1 MLVNTTPA
9 GPPRRWF
16 SARKLGFALMLAALL
31 LVAPYLTSGT
41 ELVRLR
47 NALSLGA
54 DMQAQ
59 QDWTPPAWPADYLRD
74 TGSPDP
80 YFVSIAAQLKLAELP
95 DDWARGLAISR
106 HLLGSAP
113 VLLGGP
119 IKKNLRDTHRGIVTG
134 GYGYC
139 GDFVRAYAAIAGAA
153 GMSVRSW
160 AFSFDGFGGH
170 GHIWVELWNRQ
181 RARWQLQDVYNNLF
195 FIDSGPEPL
204 SAIEFRRALESNSPT
219 LEFRPLYAAARPG
232 FTIESKGRDYFRRGL
247 NEWYMPWGNNV
258 FAQDGAWAVR
268 AFSGVARA
276 GEGLAALAS
285 GVAPA
290 VRMVALAGNEHER
303 RAMRVLRVQLF
314 VASALGVAGFGLA
327 LLGPRLRRRT
337 ATALANTMPEPTL
350 AGWPHVCIVGPLP
363 PPAGG
368 MANQC
373 EQLQRLLRGEGVQV
387 SFVRTNAPYWPAWV
401 GGIPV
406 LRAGFRLLPYLVVL
420 WRRIGHAQVVHLFA
434 NSGWAW
440 HLLAAPA
447 LTIARMRGVPAIV
460 NYRGGQADE
469 FLAIAPSHV
478 RRALARAAQRTTP
491 SAFLVRVFAKYGL
504 TADVVPNIIDLSRFA
519 AQPLRNPGMAPH
531 LIVTRSLEP
540 LYDIPTALRAFAR
553 VRAQRPAARLTVA
566 GIGPDLAALQN
577 LADELG
583 VAQGVCFSG
592 PIDNASIAALYAS
605 ANIVLNPS
613 TADNMPISILE
624 ALASGVPVV
633 STNAG
638 GIPDLVENERTALLV
653 PVGDDTAMANA
664 VLRLLS
670 DTALAGRMHDAGLN
684 EVARYAWPRVREQW
698 LAAYR
703 RVARAAHDPNSNRA
717 RA

>member
-1 MLVNTTPA
+1 M
-9 GPPRRWF
+9 RRWF
-16 SARKLGFALMLAALL
+16 SARKLGVGLMLAALL

-59 QDWTPPAWPADYLRD
+59 QDWAPPAWPTDYLRD
-74 TGSPDP
+74 TRPPDP
-80 YFVSIAAQLKLAELP
+80 YFEAIAAQLKLAELP
-95 DDWARGLAISR
+95 DDWVRSLAISR

-113 VLLGGP
+113 KLLGGP
-119 IKKNLRDTHRGIVTG
+119 IKKNLRDTHRGIVTSG
-134 GYGYC
+134 EGYC
-139 GDFVRAYAAIAGAA
+139 GDFVRIYTAIAAAA
-153 GMSVRSW
+153 GMAVRPW

-181 RARWQLQDVYNNLF
+181 AGRWQLQDVYNNLYF
-195 FIDSGPEPL
+195 VDGGPEPL
-204 SAIEFRRALESNSPT
+204 SASEFRRALERNSPT
-219 LEFRPLYAAARPG
+219 LEFKPLYAAARPG
-232 FTIESKGRDYFRRGL
+232 FAIESKGRDYFRRGL
-247 NEWYMPWGNNV
+247 NEWYLPWGNNV
-258 FAQDGAWAVR
+258 FDQDGAWPVR
-268 AFSGVARA
+268 ALSGVARV
-276 GEGLAALAS
+276 GEGLGALVS

-303 RAMRVLRVQLF
+303 RALHVLRVQLM
-314 VASALGVAGFGLA
+314 VTSALGLLGLVLT
-327 LLGPRLRRRT
+327 LLGPRLHRRSALAPVK
-337 ATALANTMPEPTL
+337 ATAELAA

-387 SFVRTNAPYWPAWV
+387 SFVRSNAPYRPAWV
-401 GGIPV
+401 GGIPL
-406 LRAGFRLLPYLVVL
+406 LRAGFRLLPYLAAL
-420 WRRIGHAQVVHLFA
+420 WRQIGPAQVVHVFA

-447 LTIARMRGVPAIV
+447 LTIARIRGVPAIV
-460 NYRGGQADE
+460 NYRGGLADA
-469 FLAIAPSHV
+469 FLAVAPRHV
-478 RRALARAAQRTTP
+478 RRALALAAQRTTP

-504 TADVVPNIIDLSRFA
+504 TADVIPNIIDLSRFA

-540 LYDIPTALRAFAR
+540 LYDIATALRAFAK
-553 VRAQRPAARLTVA
+553 VRAHRPAARLTVA
-566 GIGPDLAALQN
+566 GSGPDLVALQA
-577 LADELG
+577 LAAELG
-583 VAQGVCFSG
+583 VAQAVCFSG
-592 PIDNASIAALYAS
+592 PIDNAHIAALYAS
-605 ANIVLNPS
+605 ADIVLNPS

-638 GIPDLVENERTALLV
+638 GIPDLVENEHTALLV
-653 PVGDDTAMANA
+653 PVGDDAAMAHA
-664 VLRLLS
+664 ALRLLN
-670 DTALAGRMHDAGLN
+670 DTALAGRIHDAGLN
-684 EVARYAWPRVREQW
+684 EVSRYAWPRVREQW

-703 RVARAAHDPNSNRA
+703 RAARAAHGPNSNRA
-717 RA
+717 GA